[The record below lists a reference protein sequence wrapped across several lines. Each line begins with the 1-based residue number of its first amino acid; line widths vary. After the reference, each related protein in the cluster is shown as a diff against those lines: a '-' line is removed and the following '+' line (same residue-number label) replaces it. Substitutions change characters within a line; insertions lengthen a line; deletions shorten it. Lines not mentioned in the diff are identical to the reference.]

1 MKLSKTTKNFSF
13 LFYFLFCDHGNMQT
27 SYYSIKIY
35 ALLLLPILALT
46 FVGYHIQSIAAYAHD
61 DLSMYYYNNKYTPVI
76 FENLFNSIK
85 GNVLN
90 FTTPF
95 EHTVVIDA
103 SHIFPN
109 ETLKHK
115 MITSGQSEFKIP
127 ILKYNLL
134 GFNISATDIKVKAN
148 MKKLGQSNNTRI
160 DFPVMQARDVNV
172 RNGILNQNFTNVDL
186 SSIYAIYD
194 PQTDK
199 FTFHVPYSLAAKYL
213 FTGS

>member
-1 MKLSKTTKNFSF
+1 
-13 LFYFLFCDHGNMQT
+13 MQT
-27 SYYSIKIY
+27 SYYTIKIY
-35 ALLLLPILALT
+35 ALLLLSILLLT
-46 FVGYHIQSIAAYAHD
+46 LVGYYIQSIAAYAQD
-61 DLSMYYYNNKYTPVI
+61 DLSMYYYNNTYTPVI
-76 FENLFNSIK
+76 FENLFNTIK

-90 FTTPF
+90 FTRPF

-115 MITSGQSEFKIP
+115 MIGKSGQAEFKIP

-148 MKKLGQSNNTRI
+148 VKEIGRSNNTRI
-160 DFPVMQARDVNV
+160 DFPIMQARDVNV
-172 RNGILNQNFTNVDL
+172 RNGVSNQNFTNVDL

-199 FTFHVPYSLAAKYL
+199 FTLHVPYSIAAKYL
-213 FTGS
+213 FTGQ

>member
-1 MKLSKTTKNFSF
+1 
-13 LFYFLFCDHGNMQT
+13 MQT
-27 SYYSIKIY
+27 SYYTIKIY
-35 ALLLLPILALT
+35 ALLLLSILLLT
-46 FVGYHIQSIAAYAHD
+46 LVGYHIQSIATYAQD
-61 DLSMYYYNNKYTPVI
+61 GNRYTPVI
-76 FENLFNSIK
+76 FENLFNTIK

-90 FTTPF
+90 FTRPF
-95 EHTVVIDA
+95 EHTAVIDA

-115 MITSGQSEFKIP
+115 MIGKSGQSEFKIP

-148 MKKLGQSNNTRI
+148 VKEIGQSNNTRI

-172 RNGILNQNFTNVDL
+172 RNGVLNQNFTNVDL

-199 FTFHVPYSLAAKYL
+199 FTFHVPFSIAAKYL
-213 FTGS
+213 FAG

>member
-1 MKLSKTTKNFSF
+1 
-13 LFYFLFCDHGNMQT
+13 MQT
-27 SYYSIKIY
+27 SYYTIKIY
-35 ALLLLPILALT
+35 ALLLLSILLLT
-46 FVGYHIQSIAAYAHD
+46 LVGYHIQSIAAYAQD
-61 DLSMYYYNNKYTPVI
+61 DLSMYYYNNTYTPVI
-76 FENLFNSIK
+76 FENLFNTIK

-90 FTTPF
+90 FTRPF

-115 MITSGQSEFKIP
+115 MIGKSGQSEFKIP

-134 GFNISATDIKVKAN
+134 GFNISAIDIKVKAN
-148 MKKLGQSNNTRI
+148 VKEIGQSNNTRI

-172 RNGILNQNFTNVDL
+172 RNGVSNQNFTNVDL

-199 FTFHVPYSLAAKYL
+199 FTFHVPFSIAAKYL
-213 FTGS
+213 LAGS

>member
-1 MKLSKTTKNFSF
+1 
-13 LFYFLFCDHGNMQT
+13 MQT
-27 SYYSIKIY
+27 SYYIIKICV
-35 ALLLLPILALT
+35 LLLLSILLPL
-46 FVGYHIQSIAAYAHD
+46 VGYYIHSIAAYAQD
-61 DLSMYYYNNKYTPVI
+61 AVSMYYNNRMYTPVS
-76 FENLFNSIK
+76 FENLFNTIK

-90 FTTPF
+90 FARPF

-115 MITSGQSEFKIP
+115 MIGKSGQSEFKIP
-127 ILKYNLL
+127 IMKYNLL
-134 GFNISATDIKVKAN
+134 GFNISATDINVKAN
-148 MKKLGQSNNTRI
+148 MTKIGQSNSTRI

-172 RNGILNQNFTNVDL
+172 RNGVLNQNFTNVDL

-199 FTFHVPYSLAAKYL
+199 FTFHVPYSMAAKYL
-213 FTGS
+213 FTGR

>member
-1 MKLSKTTKNFSF
+1 
-13 LFYFLFCDHGNMQT
+13 MQTEST
-27 SYYSIKIY
+27 SYYTIKIY
-35 ALLLLPILALT
+35 ALLLLSILLLT
-46 FVGYHIQSIAAYAHD
+46 LVGYYIQSIAAYAQD
-61 DLSMYYYNNKYTPVI
+61 DLSMYNYNNTYTQVI
-76 FENLFNSIK
+76 FENLFNTIK

-90 FTTPF
+90 FTKPF
-95 EHTVVIDA
+95 EHTIVIDA

-115 MITSGQSEFKIP
+115 MIGKSGQSEFKIP

-134 GFNISATDIKVKAN
+134 GFNISATDIQVKAN
-148 MKKLGQSNNTRI
+148 MKKIGQTNSTRI

-172 RNGILNQNFTNVDL
+172 RNGVLNKNFTNVDL

-199 FTFHVPYSLAAKYL
+199 FTLHVPYSIAAKYL
-213 FTGS
+213 FTGQ